1 MKAIDQK
8 IVGLK
13 AQKVKVPKNNF
24 IRLQLDSHSLTC
36 FITTIF
42 QHIQAFSS
50 TGDFSTSG
58 IHDPRHFFKWAS
70 LSHIFSKK
78 KHHLDRLNSKP
89 TTSTKNGK
97 YQLLTRMPQASYML
111 GGLMLIPIFVT
122 HSL

>member
-24 IRLQLDSHSLTC
+24 IRLQLDSHSLTS

-50 TGDFSTSG
+50 TGDFS
-58 IHDPRHFFKWAS
+58 
-70 LSHIFSKK
+70 
-78 KHHLDRLNSKP
+78 
-89 TTSTKNGK
+89 
-97 YQLLTRMPQASYML
+97 
-111 GGLMLIPIFVT
+111 
-122 HSL
+122 